1 MDSLRSLNIPEELIV
16 MLLNEQTGYFYQVE
30 GWTLNCVMIGAV
42 LADLSLKSRID
53 TDEESLFLIDSTKTG
68 EPILDLCLEEI
79 ESHPDPQST
88 RYWIEKLTIHSEK
101 IIDTTLERLVN
112 LAILTHHDGGFYT
125 LNHSNWHNI
134 KSEIEQ
140 VIFTDIIP
148 SPRDSLIIGLLNA
161 CDVIRFIFELD
172 DKKETKIKWI
182 CNLETINRK
191 ISSGLE
197 QAIITPAIQQTPLSK
212 KIPKV
217 SLRYFLSNRR
227 FWDGNIPALFA
238 NIANR
243 YGPVFQLQ
251 MPFKK
256 PLTFLAGPEV
266 NRWVHRNA
274 RTHMTSGNYF
284 RELEEACGAQGL
296 ITSLDGADHFRLRK
310 VMRSYYSAEKFVE
323 RLDDVCQ
330 LIRQFMSSQ
339 NWQAGSEI
347 EVKRETRLMI
357 NLQMTQITVS
367 TDSQDI
373 FEELAKWKERASN
386 CYVGDL
392 MPNFMARTPAMT
404 RRFKLLGALMRR
416 IEQNHTPFQ
425 RAGAVREL
433 ADDVFSLHRSDP
445 QFLPE
450 QNLAF
455 MLAAAPTLQSIYVGD
470 LLGFAVFEM
479 ANHPVLAA
487 RIREEANTFFDSD
500 DLDRSKFLQQS
511 DTVSRRFLMECLRM
525 YPVVCVQ
532 ARNVANSCT
541 VENFAL
547 PLGERV
553 LIAQSA
559 AHYMD
564 DSFPDPYKFEID
576 RYLPPR
582 NEHQKRDY
590 APYGLG
596 THMCVGYVWMNL
608 QMIVALMTI
617 AHYFEFAPLPK
628 NYKLKIDPL
637 PTLSVS
643 KKLKLRIANQ
653 LRELPA

>member
-1 MDSLRSLNIPEELIV
+1 MNSLSPLNLPEELIV

-30 GWTLNCVMIGAV
+30 GWTLNCVIIGAV

-53 TDEESLFLIDSTKTG
+53 TDEESLFLVDSTKTG

-79 ESHPDPQST
+79 KSHPDQQNT
-88 RYWIEKLTIHSEK
+88 RYWLEKLTVHSET
-101 IIDTTLERLVN
+101 IIDATLERLVN
-112 LAILTHHDGGFYT
+112 LKIFTHHDGGFYT

-140 VIFTDIIP
+140 VIFTDTIP

-161 CDVIRFIFELD
+161 CNIIRFIFELD
-172 DKKETKIKWI
+172 DDTEVKIKWI
-182 CNLETINRK
+182 CNLEAINRK
-191 ISSGLE
+191 MSSSLE
-197 QAIITPAIQQTPLSK
+197 QVIITPAIRSTPLSK
-212 KIPKV
+212 KIPKI
-217 SLRYFLSNRR
+217 SLKDLLTNRR
-227 FWDGNIPALFA
+227 FWDGNVPALIA
-238 NIANR
+238 SIANQH
-243 YGPVFQLQ
+243 GPVFQLQ
-251 MPFKK
+251 LPFKK
-256 PLTFLAGPEV
+256 PTTFLAGPEV

-310 VMRSYYSAEKFVE
+310 VMRSYYSARKFIE
-323 RLDDVCQ
+323 RLDDVCK
-330 LIRQFMSSQ
+330 LLRQYMSNQ
-339 NWQAGSEI
+339 NWEAGSVI
-347 EVKRETRLMI
+347 EVKRDTRLMI

-373 FEELAKWKERASN
+373 FEELVAWKERASN
-386 CYVGDL
+386 CYVGHL
-392 MPNFMARTPAMT
+392 MPNFMARTPAINK
-404 RRFKLLGALMRR
+404 RFKLLGAFMRR

-433 ADDVFSLHRSDP
+433 ADDVFSLHSSDP

-450 QNLAF
+450 QNLVF

-470 LLGFAVFEM
+470 LLGFALYEM
-479 ANHPVLAA
+479 AKHPELAA
-487 RIREEANTFFDSD
+487 QIREEANIFFGDEGM
-500 DLDRSKFLQQS
+500 DRGKFLQQS
-511 DTVSRRFLMECLRM
+511 DTASRRFLMECLRM
-525 YPVVCVQ
+525 YPIVCMQ

-547 PLGERV
+547 PLGEQV
-553 LIAQSA
+553 IIAQSA

-564 DSFPDPYKFEID
+564 DSFPDPYEFDID

-582 NEHQKRDY
+582 NEHQRRDY

-608 QMIVALMTI
+608 QMIVTLLMI
-617 AHYFEFAPLPK
+617 AYYFEFAPPPE
-628 NYKLKIDPL
+628 NHKLKISPF

-643 KKLKLRIANQ
+643 KKLKLRIANR
-653 LRELPA
+653 LHELPA